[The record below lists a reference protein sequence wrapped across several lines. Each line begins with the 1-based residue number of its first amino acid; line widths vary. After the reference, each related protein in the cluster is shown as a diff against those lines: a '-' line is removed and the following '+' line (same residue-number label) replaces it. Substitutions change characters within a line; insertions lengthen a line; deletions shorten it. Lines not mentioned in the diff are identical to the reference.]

1 MVQHSNRF
9 REKVF
14 RTDHVQCARSEVT
27 KSIGGIDLFIVVAF
41 LVAIPFFGFY
51 FKRFIRS
58 GEDYFL
64 AGKMLP
70 WWVISMSIIG
80 TNIGAYDYMGSAGG
94 AYRFGIAQ
102 AHYEWIGAIPAM
114 ILSALLFVPYYWKA
128 GVYTVPEFLGKRYN
142 LAVRV
147 IEAVLWGTFLA
158 CVLGVFFWASGLM
171 LNEYLGLPIE
181 VSLIITAV
189 IVGVYTIT
197 GGLAAVAMTDVVQ
210 LLVMFIGGI
219 ALTVLGLWTVGG
231 WSGMVQAITPANP
244 DHFKLFLPL
253 DHSTYPW
260 LGIILGLGIVLS
272 PAWWC
277 CHQAII
283 QRTLG
288 ARSEWD
294 AKAGMM
300 FAVFPKMFIPVL
312 VVLPGL
318 ITLALNPSLV
328 GSDMDKAF
336 PWLIKNLLPAG
347 LAGLV
352 FAAFMAALI
361 SSVDSTLNSAATLWT
376 KDIYGRFFKKNA
388 SDSHYLRVGRILTFV
403 FVVWAIIFAPVTK
416 RFPGIY
422 VTMQTLLSIF
432 QGPTFAITLLGI
444 YWKRATRW
452 GGLFGLLGG
461 VAVSTL
467 LTLMTDWTFLYIA
480 WWSFVGAMVINVV
493 VSLLTPAEPLEKLE
507 GLVYGLV
514 MKDKTIQRVLNN
526 RVEGGKE

>member
-1 MVQHSNRF
+1 MDIH
-9 REKVF
+9 
-14 RTDHVQCARSEVT
+14 
-27 KSIGGIDLFIVVAF
+27 GIDLVIVIAY
-41 LVAIPFFGFY
+41 LVAIPVFGVY
-51 FKRFIRS
+51 FKKYVKTE
-58 GEDYFL
+58 EDYFL

-80 TNIGAYDYMGSAGG
+80 TNIGAYDYMGAAGG

-102 AHYEWIGAIPAM
+102 ANYEWLGAIPAM
-114 ILSALLFVPYYWKA
+114 VLAAMLFVPYYWKA

-142 LAVRV
+142 TAVRV
-147 IEAVLWGTFLA
+147 IEAIMWGAFLA

-171 LNEYLGLPIE
+171 LNEYLGIPVE
-181 VSLIITAV
+181 FSLLITAL
-189 IVGVYTIT
+189 IVGIYTIT

-210 LLVMFIGGI
+210 LLVMFIGGV

-231 WSGMVQAITPANP
+231 WSGLVEAITPANP

-253 DHSTYPW
+253 SNPTYPW
-260 LGIILGLGIVLS
+260 LGMIFGLALVLG

-300 FAVFPKMFIPVL
+300 FAALPKMLIPIL

-318 ITLALNPSLV
+318 LALALNPGLI
-328 GSDMDKAF
+328 GADMDKAF
-336 PWLIKNLLPAG
+336 PWLIKSLLPAG

-376 KDIYGRFFKKNA
+376 RDIYKRFFKKDG
-388 SDSHYLRVGRILTFV
+388 SDKHYLKVGRILTLV
-403 FVVWAIIFAPVTK
+403 FVLWAVAFAPVTK
-416 RFPGIY
+416 AFPGIY
-422 VTMQTLLSIF
+422 VAMQTLLSIF

-444 YWKRATRW
+444 YWKRANQW

-461 VAVSTL
+461 VAISSSMFFITKVS
-467 LTLMTDWTFLYIA
+467 FLYIA
-480 WWSFVGAMVINVV
+480 WWSFLGSILITIV
-493 VSLLTPAEPLEKLE
+493 VSLLTKPDPIEKLE

-514 MKDKTIQRVLNN
+514 MKDKNMQDILKKRA
-526 RVEGGKE
+526 GGEE

>member
-1 MVQHSNRF
+1 MGIH
-9 REKVF
+9 
-14 RTDHVQCARSEVT
+14 
-27 KSIGGIDLFIVVAF
+27 GIDLVIVIAY
-41 LVAIPFFGFY
+41 LVAIPIFGVY
-51 FKRFIRS
+51 FKKYVKTE
-58 GEDYFL
+58 EDYFL

-80 TNIGAYDYMGSAGG
+80 TNIGAYDYMGAAGG

-102 AHYEWIGAIPAM
+102 ANYEWIGAIPAM
-114 ILSALLFVPYYWKA
+114 VLAALLFVPYYWKA

-142 LAVRV
+142 TAVRV
-147 IEAVLWGTFLA
+147 IEAILWGAFLA

-171 LNEYLGLPIE
+171 LNEYLGIPVE
-181 VSLIITAV
+181 FSLLITAL
-189 IVGVYTIT
+189 IVGIYTIT

-210 LLVMFIGGI
+210 LLVMFIGGV

-231 WSGMVQAITPANP
+231 WSGLVEAITPANP

-253 DHSTYPW
+253 SNPTYPW
-260 LGIILGLGIVLS
+260 LGMIFGLALVLS

-294 AKAGMM
+294 AKAGML
-300 FAVFPKMFIPVL
+300 FAAFPKMLIPIL

-318 ITLALNPSLV
+318 LALALNPGLA
-328 GSDMDKAF
+328 GADMDKAF

-376 KDIYGRFFKKNA
+376 RDIYQRFFKKDA
-388 SDSHYLRVGRILTFV
+388 PDRHYLKVGRILTLV
-403 FVVWAIIFAPVTK
+403 FVIWAIAFAPVTK
-416 RFPGIY
+416 AFPGIY
-422 VTMQTLLSIF
+422 VAMQTLLSIF

-444 YWKRATRW
+444 YWKRANQW
-452 GGLFGLLGG
+452 GGLGGLLGG
-461 VAVSTL
+461 VAISSSMFFVTKAS
-467 LTLMTDWTFLYIA
+467 FLYIA
-480 WWSFVGAMVINVV
+480 WWSFLGSILITII
-493 VSLLTPAEPLEKLE
+493 VSLLTKPDPIEKLE

-514 MKDKTIQRVLNN
+514 MKDENLQDILKKRA
-526 RVEGGKE
+526 EGEE

>member
-1 MVQHSNRF
+1 M
-9 REKVF
+9 
-14 RTDHVQCARSEVT
+14 
-27 KSIGGIDLFIVVAF
+27 SIHGIDLVIVIAY
-41 LVAIPFFGFY
+41 LVAIPLFGVY
-51 FKRFIRS
+51 FKKYVKTE
-58 GEDYFL
+58 EDYFL

-80 TNIGAYDYMGSAGG
+80 TNIGAYDYMGAAGG

-102 AHYEWIGAIPAM
+102 ANYEWLGAIPAM
-114 ILSALLFVPYYWKA
+114 VLAALLFVPYYWKA

-142 LAVRV
+142 TAVRV
-147 IEAVLWGTFLA
+147 IEAILWGTFLA

-171 LNEYLGLPIE
+171 LNEYLGIPVEI
-181 VSLIITAV
+181 SLLVTAL
-189 IVGVYTIT
+189 IVGIYTIT

-231 WSGMVQAITPANP
+231 WSGLVEAIKPTNP
-244 DHFKLFLPL
+244 DHFKLFLSL
-253 DHSTYPW
+253 DNPTYPW
-260 LGIILGLGIVLS
+260 LGMIFGLTIVLG

-294 AKAGMM
+294 AKAGML
-300 FAVFPKMFIPVL
+300 FAAFPKMLIPIL

-318 ITLALNPSLV
+318 LALALNPGLA
-328 GSDMDKAF
+328 GADMDKAF

-376 KDIYGRFFKKNA
+376 RDIYQRFFKKDA
-388 SDSHYLRVGRILTFV
+388 SDKHYLKVGRILTLV
-403 FVVWAIIFAPVTK
+403 FVIWAIAFAPVTK
-416 RFPGIY
+416 AFPGIY
-422 VTMQTLLSIF
+422 VAMQTLLSIF

-444 YWKRATRW
+444 YWKRANQW
-452 GGLFGLLGG
+452 GGLAGLLGG
-461 VAVSTL
+461 VAISASMFIFSETS
-467 LTLMTDWTFLYIA
+467 FLYIA
-480 WWSFVGAMVINVV
+480 WWSFLGSILITIV
-493 VSLLTPAEPLEKLE
+493 VSLATRPDPIEKLE

-514 MKDKTIQRVLNN
+514 MKDKNMQDILKKRA
-526 RVEGGKE
+526 EGEE

>member
-1 MVQHSNRF
+1 MDIR
-9 REKVF
+9 
-14 RTDHVQCARSEVT
+14 
-27 KSIGGIDLFIVVAF
+27 GIDLVIVIAY
-41 LVAIPFFGFY
+41 LIAIPIFGVY
-51 FKRFIRS
+51 FRKYVKTE
-58 GEDYFL
+58 EDYFL
-64 AGKMLP
+64 AGRMLP

-80 TNIGAYDYMGSAGG
+80 TNIGAYDYMGAAGG

-102 AHYEWIGAIPAM
+102 ANYEWIGAIPAM
-114 ILSALLFVPYYWKA
+114 VLSALLFVPYYWKA

-147 IEAVLWGTFLA
+147 IEALLWGAFLA

-171 LNEYLGLPIE
+171 LNEYLGIPVE
-181 VSLIITAV
+181 VSLLITAL

-210 LLVMFIGGI
+210 LLVMFIGGV

-231 WSGMVQAITPANP
+231 WSGLVNAITPTNT

-253 DHSTYPW
+253 NNPTYPW
-260 LGIILGLGIVLS
+260 LGMIFGLALVLS

-294 AKAGMM
+294 AKAGML
-300 FAVFPKMFIPVL
+300 FASFPKMMIPVL

-318 ITLALNPSLV
+318 LALALNPGLV
-328 GSDMDKAF
+328 GPDMDKAF

-376 KDIYGRFFKKNA
+376 RDIYQRFFKKDA
-388 SDSHYLRVGRILTFV
+388 SDRHYLKVGRILTLV
-403 FVVWAIIFAPVTK
+403 FVIWAIAFAPVTK
-416 RFPGIY
+416 EFPGIY
-422 VTMQTLLSIF
+422 VAMQTLLSIF

-444 YWKRATRW
+444 YWKRANQW
-452 GGLFGLLGG
+452 GGLSGLLGG
-461 VAVSTL
+461 VTISSFLFFITKSS
-467 LTLMTDWTFLYIA
+467 FLYIA
-480 WWSFVGAMVINVV
+480 WWSFLGSLFITII
-493 VSLLTPAEPLEKLE
+493 VSLVTKPDPVEKLE

-514 MKDKTIQRVLNN
+514 MKDKKLQDILKKRA
-526 RVEGGKE
+526 EGGE

>member
-1 MVQHSNRF
+1 MDIRGV
-9 REKVF
+9 
-14 RTDHVQCARSEVT
+14 
-27 KSIGGIDLFIVVAF
+27 DLVIVAAY
-41 LVAIPFFGFY
+41 LVAIPLFGVY
-51 FKRFIRS
+51 FKKYVKTE
-58 GEDYFL
+58 EDYFL

-70 WWVISMSIIG
+70 WWIISMSIIG

-102 AHYEWIGAIPAM
+102 ANYEWIGAIPAM

-128 GVYTVPEFLGKRYN
+128 GVYTVPEFLGKRYST
-142 LAVRV
+142 AVRV
-147 IEAVLWGTFLA
+147 IEALLWGCFLA

-171 LNEYLGLPIE
+171 LNEYLGIPVE
-181 VSLIITAV
+181 VSLVITAL

-210 LLVMFIGGI
+210 LLVMFIGGV

-231 WSGMVQAITPANP
+231 WKGLVAAISPSHP
-244 DHFKLFLPL
+244 QHFKLFLPL
-253 DHSTYPW
+253 DNPILPW
-260 LGIILGLGIVLS
+260 LGIIFGLGFVLS

-294 AKAGMM
+294 AKAGML
-300 FAVFPKMFIPVL
+300 FASFPKMFIPVL
-312 VVLPGL
+312 VILPGL
-318 ITLALNPSLV
+318 LALALNPSLT
-328 GSDMDKAF
+328 GPDMDKAF
-336 PWLIKNLLPAG
+336 PWIIKNLLPAG

-376 KDIYGRFFKKNA
+376 RDIYKRFFVKNA
-388 SDSHYLRVGRILTFV
+388 PDKHYLKVGRVLTFV
-403 FVVWAIIFAPVTK
+403 FVIWAIIFAPVTK
-416 RFPGIY
+416 KFPGIY
-422 VTMQTLLSIF
+422 VAMQTLLSIF

-444 YWKRATRW
+444 YWKRANRW
-452 GGLFGLLGG
+452 GGLSGLIGG
-461 VAVSTL
+461 VAISSSLFFATQIS
-467 LTLMTDWTFLYIA
+467 FLYIA
-480 WWSFVGAMVINVV
+480 WWSFLGALILTVI
-493 VSLLTPAEPLEKLE
+493 VSLATRPEPLERLE

-514 MKDKTIQRVLNN
+514 MKEREIQDILRK
-526 RVEGGKE
+526 RAEGGE

>member
-1 MVQHSNRF
+1 MNIS
-9 REKVF
+9 
-14 RTDHVQCARSEVT
+14 
-27 KSIGGIDLFIVVAF
+27 GIDLIIVIAY
-41 LVAIPFFGFY
+41 LVAIPIFGVY
-51 FKRFIRS
+51 FKKYVKTE
-58 GEDYFL
+58 EDYFL

-80 TNIGAYDYMGSAGG
+80 TNIGAYDYMGAAGG

-102 AHYEWIGAIPAM
+102 ANYEWIGAIPAM
-114 ILSALLFVPYYWKA
+114 VLAAFLFVPYYWKA

-142 LAVRV
+142 TAVRV
-147 IEAVLWGTFLA
+147 IEAILWGAFLA

-171 LNEYLGLPIE
+171 LNEYLGIPVE
-181 VSLIITAV
+181 ASLLITAL
-189 IVGVYTIT
+189 IVGIYTIT

-231 WSGMVQAITPANP
+231 WSGLVKAITPANP

-253 DHSTYPW
+253 SNPTYPW
-260 LGIILGLGIVLS
+260 LGMIFGLALVLS

-294 AKAGMM
+294 AKAGML
-300 FAVFPKMFIPVL
+300 FAAFPKMLIPIL

-318 ITLALNPSLV
+318 LALALNPGLV
-328 GSDMDKAF
+328 GADMDKAF

-376 KDIYGRFFKKNA
+376 RDIYQRFFKRNA
-388 SDSHYLRVGRILTFV
+388 SDRHYLKVGRILTLV
-403 FVVWAIIFAPVTK
+403 FVLWAIAFAPVTK
-416 RFPGIY
+416 AFPGIY
-422 VTMQTLLSIF
+422 VAMQTLLSIF

-444 YWKRATRW
+444 YWKRANQW
-452 GGLFGLLGG
+452 GGLAGLLGG
-461 VAVSTL
+461 VAISGSMFFITKAS
-467 LTLMTDWTFLYIA
+467 FLYIA
-480 WWSFVGAMVINVV
+480 WWSFLGSIIITVT
-493 VSLLTPAEPLEKLE
+493 VSLVTKPDPLEKLE

-514 MKDKTIQRVLNN
+514 MKDKTMQNILKKRA
-526 RVEGGKE
+526 GGEE

>member
-1 MVQHSNRF
+1 MDIR
-9 REKVF
+9 
-14 RTDHVQCARSEVT
+14 
-27 KSIGGIDLFIVVAF
+27 GIDLVIVIAY
-41 LVAIPFFGFY
+41 LIAIPLFGVY
-51 FKRFIRS
+51 FRKYVKTE
-58 GEDYFL
+58 EDYFL

-80 TNIGAYDYMGSAGG
+80 TNIGAYDYMGAAGG

-102 AHYEWIGAIPAM
+102 ANYEWIGAIPAM
-114 ILSALLFVPYYWKA
+114 VLSALLFVPYYWKA

-147 IEAVLWGTFLA
+147 IEAILWGAFLA

-171 LNEYLGLPIE
+171 LNEYLGIPVE
-181 VSLIITAV
+181 VSLLITAL
-189 IVGVYTIT
+189 IVGIYTIT

-210 LLVMFIGGI
+210 LLVMFIGGV
-219 ALTVLGLWTVGG
+219 ALTVLGLWTIGG
-231 WSGMVQAITPANP
+231 WSGLVNAITPNNP

-253 DHSTYPW
+253 DNPTYPW
-260 LGIILGLGIVLS
+260 LGMIFGLALVLS

-288 ARSEWD
+288 ARSAWD
-294 AKAGMM
+294 AKAGML
-300 FAVFPKMFIPVL
+300 FAAFPKMLIPVL

-318 ITLALNPSLV
+318 LALALNPGLV
-328 GSDMDKAF
+328 GADMDKAF

-376 KDIYGRFFKKNA
+376 RDIYQRFFKKDA
-388 SDSHYLRVGRILTFV
+388 SDKHYLKVGRILTLV
-403 FVVWAIIFAPVTK
+403 FVLWAIAFAPVTK
-416 RFPGIY
+416 EFPGIY
-422 VTMQTLLSIF
+422 VAMQTLLSIF

-444 YWKRATRW
+444 YWKRANQW
-452 GGLFGLLGG
+452 GGLSGLLGG
-461 VAVSTL
+461 VAISSSLFFITKSS
-467 LTLMTDWTFLYIA
+467 FLYIA
-480 WWSFVGAMVINVV
+480 WWSFLGSLLITIL
-493 VSLLTPAEPLEKLE
+493 VSLLTKPDPSEKLE

-514 MKDKTIQRVLNN
+514 MKDKNIQDVLSK
-526 RVEGGKE
+526 RAKGGE

>member
-1 MVQHSNRF
+1 MGIH
-9 REKVF
+9 
-14 RTDHVQCARSEVT
+14 
-27 KSIGGIDLFIVVAF
+27 GIDLIIVIAY
-41 LVAIPFFGFY
+41 LVAIPIFGVY
-51 FKRFIRS
+51 FKKYVKTE
-58 GEDYFL
+58 EDYFL

-80 TNIGAYDYMGSAGG
+80 TNIGAYDYMGAAGG

-102 AHYEWIGAIPAM
+102 ANYEWIGAIPAM
-114 ILSALLFVPYYWKA
+114 VLAALLFVPYYWKA

-142 LAVRV
+142 TAVRV
-147 IEAVLWGTFLA
+147 IEAILWGAFLA

-171 LNEYLGLPIE
+171 LNEYLGIPVE
-181 VSLIITAV
+181 VSLLITAL
-189 IVGVYTIT
+189 IVGIYTIT

-231 WSGMVQAITPANP
+231 WSGLVKAITPAHP
-244 DHFKLFLPL
+244 DHFELFLPL
-253 DHSTYPW
+253 SNPTYPW
-260 LGIILGLGIVLS
+260 LGMIFGLALVLS

-294 AKAGMM
+294 AKAGML
-300 FAVFPKMFIPVL
+300 FAAFPKMLIPIL

-318 ITLALNPSLV
+318 LALALNPGLA
-328 GSDMDKAF
+328 GADMDKAF

-376 KDIYGRFFKKNA
+376 RDIYQRFFKKDA
-388 SDSHYLRVGRILTFV
+388 PDKHYLKVGRILTLV
-403 FVVWAIIFAPVTK
+403 FVLWAVAFAPVTK
-416 RFPGIY
+416 EFPGIY
-422 VTMQTLLSIF
+422 VAMQTLLSIF

-444 YWKRATRW
+444 YWKRANQW
-452 GGLFGLLGG
+452 GGLCGLLGG
-461 VAVSTL
+461 VVISSSMFFITKAS
-467 LTLMTDWTFLYIA
+467 FLYIA
-480 WWSFVGAMVINVV
+480 WWSFLGSILITIV
-493 VSLLTPAEPLEKLE
+493 VSLLTKPPSYEKLE

-514 MKDKTIQRVLNN
+514 MKDENMQDILKKRA
-526 RVEGGKE
+526 EGEE

>member
-1 MVQHSNRF
+1 M
-9 REKVF
+9 
-14 RTDHVQCARSEVT
+14 
-27 KSIGGIDLFIVVAF
+27 SIGGIDLFIVVAY
-41 LVAIPFFGFY
+41 LIAIPIFGVY
-51 FKRFIRS
+51 FRKYVKTE
-58 GEDYFL
+58 EDYFL

-80 TNIGAYDYMGSAGG
+80 TNIGAYDYMGAAGG
-94 AYRFGIAQ
+94 AYRFGLAQ
-102 AHYEWIGAIPAM
+102 ANYEWIGAIPAM
-114 ILSALLFVPYYWKA
+114 ILSALLFVPYYWRA

-147 IEAVLWGTFLA
+147 IQALLWGSFLA
-158 CVLGVFFWASGLM
+158 CVLGVFFWAAGLM
-171 LNEYLGLPIE
+171 LNEYLGIPIWL
-181 VSLIITAV
+181 SLVLTAT
-189 IVGVYTIT
+189 IVGVYTVT

-231 WSGMVQAITPANP
+231 WTALVDSIVPTHPT
-244 DHFKLFLPL
+244 HFDLFLPL
-253 DHSTYPW
+253 DDPTIPW
-260 LGIILGLGIVLS
+260 LGMILGLAFVLS

-294 AKAGMM
+294 AKAGML
-300 FAVFPKMFIPVL
+300 FAAFPKMFIPVL

-318 ITLALNPSLV
+318 LALSLNPNLV
-328 GSDMDKAF
+328 GPEMDRAF
-336 PWLIKNLLPAG
+336 PWLIRNLLPAG

-352 FAAFMAALI
+352 FAAFLAALI

-376 KDIYGRFFKKNA
+376 KDIYQRFFVKSGTDA
-388 SDSHYLRVGRILTFV
+388 HYLKVGRILTFV
-403 FVVWAIIFAPVTK
+403 FILWAIAFAPVTT

-422 VTMQTLLSIF
+422 VAMQSLLSIF

-444 YWKRATRW
+444 SWRRATQW
-452 GGLFGLLGG
+452 GGLFGLIAG
-461 VAVSTL
+461 VAISGTL
-467 LTLMTDWTFLYIA
+467 YFAFEMSFLYVA
-480 WWSFVGAMVINVV
+480 WWSFVGSLIVNVL
-493 VSLLTPAEPLEKLE
+493 VSLSTRPEPIEKLE

-514 MKDKTIQRVLNN
+514 MHDDDVQQMLR
-526 RVEGGKE
+526 RRAEGSECDG

>member
-1 MVQHSNRF
+1 MDIR
-9 REKVF
+9 
-14 RTDHVQCARSEVT
+14 
-27 KSIGGIDLFIVVAF
+27 GIDLFIVVAY
-41 LVAIPFFGFY
+41 LIAIPIFGVY
-51 FKRFIRS
+51 FRKYVKTE
-58 GEDYFL
+58 EDYFL

-80 TNIGAYDYMGSAGG
+80 TNIGAYDYMGAAGG

-102 AHYEWIGAIPAM
+102 ANYEWIGAIPAM
-114 ILSALLFVPYYWKA
+114 VLSAMLFVPYYWRA

-147 IEAVLWGTFLA
+147 IESLLWGSFLA
-158 CVLGVFFWASGLM
+158 CVLGVFFWASALM
-171 LNEYLGLPIE
+171 LNEYLGVPIE

-189 IVGVYTIT
+189 IVGLYTIT

-219 ALTVLGLWTVGG
+219 ALTILGLWTVGG
-231 WSGMVQAITPANP
+231 WSALVDKIVPTHPQ
-244 DHFKLFLPL
+244 HFKLFLPL
-253 DHSTYPW
+253 SNPTYPW
-260 LGIILGLGIVLS
+260 LGMIFGLAFVLS

-277 CHQAII
+277 FHQAII

-294 AKAGMM
+294 AKAGML
-300 FAVFPKMFIPVL
+300 FAAFPKMFIPVL

-318 ITLALNPSLV
+318 LALALNPDLV
-328 GSDMDKAF
+328 GADMDKAF

-376 KDIYGRFFKKNA
+376 RDIYQRFIKKDA
-388 SDSHYLRVGRILTFV
+388 SDKHYLNVGRILTLIFV
-403 FVVWAIIFAPVTK
+403 IWAILFAPVTK
-416 RFPGIY
+416 KFPGIY
-422 VTMQTLLSIF
+422 VAMQTLLSIF

-444 YWKRATRW
+444 YWKRGTKW

-461 VAVSTL
+461 VAISSFL
-467 LTLMTDWTFLYIA
+467 FFSLDWSFLYIA
-480 WWSFVGAMVINVV
+480 WWSFVGSLFITIL
-493 VSLLTPAEPLEKLE
+493 VSLLTKPEPLEKLD

-514 MKDKTIQRVLNN
+514 MKDETMQQILTN
-526 RVEGGKE
+526 RAEGGK

>member
-1 MVQHSNRF
+1 MGIH
-9 REKVF
+9 
-14 RTDHVQCARSEVT
+14 
-27 KSIGGIDLFIVVAF
+27 GIDLVIVVAY
-41 LVAIPFFGFY
+41 LVAIPVFGVY
-51 FKRFIRS
+51 FKKYVKTE
-58 GEDYFL
+58 EDYFL

-80 TNIGAYDYMGSAGG
+80 TNIGAYDYMGAAGG

-102 AHYEWIGAIPAM
+102 ANYEWIGAIPAM
-114 ILSALLFVPYYWKA
+114 VLAALLFVPYYWKA
-128 GVYTVPEFLGKRYN
+128 GVYTVPEFLGKRYST
-142 LAVRV
+142 AVRV
-147 IEAVLWGTFLA
+147 IEAILWGTFLA

-171 LNEYLGLPIE
+171 LNEYLGIPVE
-181 VSLIITAV
+181 FSLLITAL
-189 IVGVYTIT
+189 IVGIYTIT

-210 LLVMFIGGI
+210 LLVMFIGGV

-231 WSGMVQAITPANP
+231 WSGLVKAIAPANP

-253 DHSTYPW
+253 NNPTYPW
-260 LGIILGLGIVLS
+260 LGMIFGLALVLS

-294 AKAGMM
+294 AKAGML
-300 FAVFPKMFIPVL
+300 FAAFPKMFIPIL

-318 ITLALNPSLV
+318 LALALNPGLV
-328 GSDMDKAF
+328 GADMDKAF

-376 KDIYGRFFKKNA
+376 RDIYQRFFKKDA
-388 SDSHYLRVGRILTFV
+388 SDKHYLKVGRILTLV
-403 FVVWAIIFAPVTK
+403 FVLWAIAFAPVTK
-416 RFPGIY
+416 AFPGIY
-422 VTMQTLLSIF
+422 VAMQTLLSIF

-444 YWKRATRW
+444 YWKRANQW
-452 GGLFGLLGG
+452 GGLAGLLGG
-461 VAVSTL
+461 VTISSSMFFITKAS
-467 LTLMTDWTFLYIA
+467 FLYIA
-480 WWSFVGAMVINVV
+480 WWSFLGSILITVL
-493 VSLLTPAEPLEKLE
+493 VSLVTKPDPFEKLE

-514 MKDKTIQRVLNN
+514 MKDKNMQDILKKRAG
-526 RVEGGKE
+526 EEE

>member
-1 MVQHSNRF
+1 MNIAGF
-9 REKVF
+9 
-14 RTDHVQCARSEVT
+14 
-27 KSIGGIDLFIVVAF
+27 DLFIVVAY
-41 LVAIPFFGFY
+41 LIAIPLFGVY
-51 FKRFIRS
+51 FKKYVKT
-58 GEDYFL
+58 EQDYFL

-80 TNIGAYDYMGSAGG
+80 TNIGAYDYMGAAGG

-114 ILSALLFVPYYWKA
+114 ILSAMLFVPYYWKA
-128 GVYTVPEFLGKRYN
+128 GVYTVPEFLGKRYST
-142 LAVRV
+142 AVRV
-147 IEAVLWGTFLA
+147 IEALLWGSFLA
-158 CVLGVFFWASGLM
+158 CVLGVFFWASALM
-171 LNEYLGLPIE
+171 LDEYMGIPIQI
-181 VSLIITAV
+181 SLLITAL
-189 IVGVYTIT
+189 IVGIYTIT

-210 LLVMFIGGI
+210 LLVMFIGGL

-231 WSGMVQAITPANP
+231 WSGLVSAIEPTHPM
-244 DHFKLFLPL
+244 HFKLFLPL
-253 DHSTYPW
+253 DNPTYPW
-260 LGIILGLGIVLS
+260 LGMILGLAFVLS

-294 AKAGMM
+294 AKAGML
-300 FAVFPKMFIPVL
+300 FAAFPKMLIPML

-318 ITLALNPSLV
+318 LALALNPHLV
-328 GSDMDKAF
+328 GVEMDKAF

-376 KDIYGRFFKKNA
+376 RDIYQRFFVKNA
-388 SDSHYLRVGRILTFV
+388 SDKHYLNVGRILTFI
-403 FVVWAIIFAPVTK
+403 FLIWAIIFAPVTK

-422 VTMQTLLSIF
+422 VAMQTLLSIF

-444 YWKRATRW
+444 YWKRATKW

-461 VAVSTL
+461 VAISTIL
-467 LTLMTDWTFLYIA
+467 FLKLHWSFLYIA
-480 WWSFVGAMVINVV
+480 WWSFVASIIITLI
-493 VSLLTPAEPLEKLE
+493 VSLLTRPEPVEKLE

-514 MKDKTIQRVLNN
+514 MKDKGIQDMLSKRA
-526 RVEGGKE
+526 EGGV

>member
-1 MVQHSNRF
+1 MNIS
-9 REKVF
+9 
-14 RTDHVQCARSEVT
+14 
-27 KSIGGIDLFIVVAF
+27 GIDLVIVIAY
-41 LVAIPFFGFY
+41 LIAIPIFGVY
-51 FKRFIRS
+51 FKKYVKTE
-58 GEDYFL
+58 EDYFL

-80 TNIGAYDYMGSAGG
+80 TNIGAYDYMGAAGG

-102 AHYEWIGAIPAM
+102 ANYEWLGAIPAM
-114 ILSALLFVPYYWKA
+114 VLAALLFVPYYWKA

-142 LAVRV
+142 TAVRV
-147 IEAVLWGTFLA
+147 IEAIMWGAFLA

-171 LNEYLGLPIE
+171 LNEYLGIPVE
-181 VSLIITAV
+181 FSLLITAL
-189 IVGVYTIT
+189 IVGIYTIT

-210 LLVMFIGGI
+210 LLVMFIGGV

-231 WSGMVQAITPANP
+231 WSGLVEAIKPANP

-253 DHSTYPW
+253 NNPTYPW
-260 LGIILGLGIVLS
+260 LGMIFGLALVLG

-300 FAVFPKMFIPVL
+300 FAALPKMLIPIL

-318 ITLALNPSLV
+318 LALALNPGLI
-328 GSDMDKAF
+328 GADMDKAF
-336 PWLIKNLLPAG
+336 PWLIKSLLPAG

-376 KDIYGRFFKKNA
+376 RDIYKRFFKKDG
-388 SDSHYLRVGRILTFV
+388 SDKHYLKVGRILTLV
-403 FVVWAIIFAPVTK
+403 FVLWAVAFAPVTK
-416 RFPGIY
+416 AFPGIY
-422 VTMQTLLSIF
+422 VAMQTLLSIF

-444 YWKRATRW
+444 YWKRANQW

-461 VAVSTL
+461 VAISSSMFFITKVS
-467 LTLMTDWTFLYIA
+467 FLYIA
-480 WWSFVGAMVINVV
+480 WWSFMGSILITIV
-493 VSLLTPAEPLEKLE
+493 VSLLTEPDPIEKLE

-514 MKDKTIQRVLNN
+514 MKDKDMQYILKKRA
-526 RVEGGKE
+526 GGEE

>member
-1 MVQHSNRF
+1 M
-9 REKVF
+9 
-14 RTDHVQCARSEVT
+14 
-27 KSIGGIDLFIVVAF
+27 IVVAY
-41 LVAIPFFGFY
+41 LVALPIFGVY
-51 FKRFIRS
+51 FRKFVRTER
-58 GEDYFL
+58 DYFL

-80 TNIGAYDYMGSAGG
+80 TNIGAYDYMGAAGG

-102 AHYEWIGAIPAM
+102 AHYEWLGAIPAM
-114 ILSALLFVPYYWKA
+114 VLASLLFVPYYWKA

-142 LAVRV
+142 TAVRV
-147 IEAVLWGTFLA
+147 IEALLWGSFLA

-171 LNEYLGLPIE
+171 LNEYLGIPIRI
-181 VSLIITAV
+181 SLLITAV
-189 IVGVYTIT
+189 VVGVYTIT

-219 ALTVLGLWTVGG
+219 ALTILGLWTVGG
-231 WSGMVQAITPANP
+231 WSGLVDKIIPTHP

-253 DHSTYPW
+253 DNPTYPW
-260 LGIILGLGIVLS
+260 LGMIFGLAFVLS

-294 AKAGMM
+294 AKAGML
-300 FAVFPKMFIPVL
+300 FAAIPKMFVPVL

-318 ITLALNPSLV
+318 LALALNPNLV
-328 GSDMDKAF
+328 GPEMDKAF
-336 PWLIKNLLPAG
+336 PWLIKTLLPAG

-376 KDIYGRFFKKNA
+376 RDIYQRFIVKNG
-388 SDSHYLRVGRILTFV
+388 SDRHYLTVGRALTFV
-403 FVVWAIIFAPVTK
+403 FVVWAILFAPVTQK
-416 RFPGIY
+416 FPGIY
-422 VTMQTLLSIF
+422 VAMQTLLSIF

-444 YWKRATRW
+444 YWKRATGW
-452 GGLFGLLGG
+452 GGLAGLLGG
-461 VAVSTL
+461 VAISSFL
-467 LTLMTDWTFLYIA
+467 FLAMDWSFLYIA
-480 WWSFVGAMVINVV
+480 WWSFVGALLLNAI
-493 VSLLTPAEPLEKLE
+493 VSLLTEPESADKLE

-514 MKDKTIQRVLNN
+514 MKDKGIQNILAKRA
-526 RVEGGKE
+526 RGEE